1 MGKAMPAGT
10 RGDMG
15 SLSRRRFDDTNRWL
29 NCLGDTPLT
38 FDNRDFKAEMLT
50 VYPQEVVRQ
59 AVRTSGNT
67 ARCCSR
73 SVGFRGTGS
82 NKTRT

>member
-1 MGKAMPAGT
+1 
-10 RGDMG
+10 MG
-15 SLSRRRFDDTNRWL
+15 SLSRRHFDDTNRRL

-50 VYPQEVVRQ
+50 VYPQEMVRQ

-67 ARCCSR
+67 ARCYSR
-73 SVGFRGTGS
+73 SAGFRGTGS
-82 NKTRT
+82 NKART